1 MDRLIFTNSGEVEDK
16 IKEIFE
22 PLNLPDPVLKELIT
36 HLLKSP
42 RLCDFMIQFQC
53 DTDTPE
59 ASRAT
64 ESALTIS
71 LGYLCGGLVPLVP
84 YFFVTNVSDGF
95 WTSVVLMVVTLFGF
109 GFVKTCVVLGWE
121 DGRNAREASFA
132 AVQMVIVGSVAAVAA
147 MTLTR
152 LVNEN
157 PPF

>member
-1 MDRLIFTNSGEVEDK
+1 MDHLIFTNSGEVEGR

-22 PLNLPDPVLKELIT
+22 PLNLPDAVLEELIT
-36 HLLKSP
+36 YLLKSP
-42 RLCDFMIQFQC
+42 RLCEFMIQFQR

-59 ASRAT
+59 ASRAS

-71 LGYLCGGLVPLVP
+71 LGYLSGGLVPLVP

-95 WTSVVLMVVTLFGF
+95 WISVALMVVSLFGF

-121 DGRNAREASFA
+121 DGKYAREASFA
-132 AVQMVIVGSVAAVAA
+132 AIQMVIVGSVAAVAA

-157 PPF
+157 PAS